1 LNSTAISSLVCAVSL
16 LIFAVVGLMYAF
28 RRIFPSTKDVPRMP
42 PSNASESAPAPA
54 SSRISLRPPSRALPP
69 VASLTPTE
77 RPASN
82 LPYERIP
89 TLLSAAERDFFAALQ
104 QAAPAGHRIFGQVRL
119 ANLVQVKQSAR
130 RDKSHW
136 WRIQAKCLDFVLVDS
151 ASFAPRLVIEL
162 DDRSH
167 ARADRR
173 ERDAFV
179 DDVLASAGI
188 PILHVRWQRSYDTQA
203 LAQQIAT
210 VLSVAMPSNSALAP
224 PVAVGLATAAGS
236 HTAVPIHQPSPPQP
250 TPIRHVCGQCQAE
263 LREAAKFCSQCGAVF
278 SVAP

>member
-1 LNSTAISSLVCAVSL
+1 MNSTALPGLTCAVSL
-16 LIFAVVGLMYAF
+16 IILAVGVLIYAF
-28 RRIFPSTKDVPRMP
+28 RRLSPSTKGAP
-42 PSNASESAPAPA
+42 PLPTPNPSTSAPAPR

-69 VASLTPTE
+69 LASLTPAPK
-77 RPASN
+77 PASN

-89 TLLSAAERDFFAALQ
+89 TLLTAAERDFFAALQ

-119 ANLVQVKQSAR
+119 ANLVQVKPWAR

-151 ASFAPRLVIEL
+151 ASFAPSLVIEL

-167 ARADRR
+167 DRVDRR

-210 VLSVAMPSNSALAP
+210 VLSMAMLSNSALAP

-236 HTAVPIHQPSPPQP
+236 HTAVPIHTPSSSQP
-250 TPIRHVCGQCQAE
+250 TPTRHVCG
-263 LREAAKFCSQCGAVF
+263 
-278 SVAP
+278 

>member
-1 LNSTAISSLVCAVSL
+1 MNSTALPGLTCAASLIILAVGV
-16 LIFAVVGLMYAF
+16 LIYAF
-28 RRIFPSTKDVPRMP
+28 RRVSPSTNGAP
-42 PSNASESAPAPA
+42 PVPAPKPSA
-54 SSRISLRPPSRALPP
+54 SSVAPRPSRISLRPPSLPLP
-69 VASLTPTE
+69 RLASVTSAPK
-77 RPASN
+77 PAAN

-89 TLLSAAERDFFAALQ
+89 HLLTAAERDFLAALQ
-104 QAAPAGHRIFGQVRL
+104 QAAPAGHQVFGQVRL

-167 ARADRR
+167 DRADRR

-188 PILHVRWQRSYDTQA
+188 PILHVRWQRSYDSRA
-203 LAQQIAT
+203 LAQQIAAS
-210 VLSVAMPSNSALAP
+210 LRIAMPTIAASVP
-224 PVAVGLATAAGS
+224 PIAVALATAPVS
-236 HTAVPIHQPSPPQP
+236 HAAAPAPNPSPAQP
-250 TPIRHVCGQCQAE
+250 TPMRHVCGQCQAE
-263 LREAAKFCSQCGAVF
+263 LREATKFCSNCGAVF
-278 SVAP
+278 SA